1 MIELK
6 HVCKSFDGHQVL
18 NDLSLGLVEG
28 ESVCLLGTIGS
39 GKSTLLRC
47 LAGIEESDS
56 GEIVFSDGKK
66 PRIGMIF
73 QQFNLFPF
81 LTVLHNLTL
90 APKRVLGM
98 STAEAESI
106 AMEQLQ
112 SIGLAHKSHLFPHE
126 LSAGQ
131 QQRVA
136 IARALVMKPQILLI
150 DEPLSSL
157 DPIARGEVMDVL
169 RKLKSEITLVMST
182 HNIEAASELADRIV
196 VLDAGCVC
204 EDGAVNEV
212 LMSPRQE
219 ATRRL
224 LSYMRDLHYTI
235 ESSQFDRPELN
246 SRIEQFCVR
255 YGMDG
260 RSARYVQLVV
270 EESLNL
276 IPLEHGAHLLLSK
289 IEQDMCMSLDITT
302 KNMGVKY
309 LDQSSCRDDLSLSI
323 LCGLCDVLE
332 ERVEGNQHILHM
344 VLAKERLLG

>member
-6 HVCKSFDGHQVL
+6 HVYKSFDGCQVL
-18 NDLSLGLVEG
+18 NDLSLKLVEG
-28 ESVCLLGTIGS
+28 ESVCLFGSIGC

-47 LAGIEESDS
+47 LAGLEQLDS
-56 GEIVFSDGKK
+56 GEIVFSGGER

-90 APKRVLGM
+90 APKQVLGM
-98 STAEAESI
+98 STAEAERI
-106 AMEQLQ
+106 AMAQLD

-157 DPIARGEVMDVL
+157 DPISRGEVMDVL
-169 RKLKSEITLVMST
+169 RKLKSEITLVIST
-182 HNIEAASELADRIV
+182 HDIQAASELADRIAI
-196 VLDAGCVC
+196 LDEGYIC
-204 EDGAVNEV
+204 EDGSVDEV
-212 LMSPRQE
+212 LTSPRQE

-235 ESSQFDRPELN
+235 ESVQFDRPELN
-246 SRIEQFCVR
+246 SRIEQFCSR
-255 YGMDG
+255 YGLNAKA
-260 RSARYVQLVV
+260 SRYVQLVV

-276 IPLEHGAHLLLSK
+276 VPLEGGARLQLAK
-289 IEQDMCMSLDITT
+289 MNDDMRMMLDIVTDEA
-302 KNMGVKY
+302 GVLY
-309 LDQSSCRDDLSLSI
+309 ADESTCRDDLSLSI
-323 LCGLCDVLE
+323 LRGLCDVLE
-332 ERVEGNQHILHM
+332 ERVEGSMHILHM
-344 VLAKERLLG
+344 ELSKARLQ